1 MTVESGGMG
10 DEKREERQRE
20 LGLGNIHTRTYIRI
34 GRGGAEIWRPSFF
47 FSFSKKYLFL
57 SF

>member
-1 MTVESGGMG
+1 MGNGMTVESGGMG

-34 GRGGAEIWRPSFF
+34 GRGGA
-47 FSFSKKYLFL
+47 
-57 SF
+57 